1 MLVVG
6 YGKEHGVPYWLVK
19 NSWST
24 SWGLD
29 GYVKLAWRNNIC
41 GVTKN
46 PVVALMKHTTF
57 QFPIKEK
64 IKYVNP
70 NDPNSMGRKIHAQ
83 HHLRFHGYN
92 ASHHDIM
99 SKKNGKATKVRT
111 RVREQKYPRKE
122 VLENSSATES
132 LSGSVVKD
140 SNDLEE
146 KERARIAAEK
156 LRVEKY
162 DNEGRVKEEKV
173 ENIKLSTGSKPSH
186 TRNQEELATNSRD
199 KINQEISQAIKQ
211 KTIIIRL
218 RNNAMQRSSK
228 YSNSRTDKETSG
240 LHQTDRQHVTGKN
253 GYLTES
259 HSTSFKSK
267 LTSGKPSAAK
277 PSLLN
282 QVRESDTLKSSRK
295 NTAVTSEHTASQ
307 TIKLS
312 TETKHKDAKKAHNAP
327 RAQAKQPL
335 TPQSDIG
342 NSRAHKSQP
351 KSHLKPHFSGK
362 LQDIFEKLENV
373 ISAGVHRREK
383 KQQLYERKFG

>member
-1 MLVVG
+1 
-6 YGKEHGVPYWLVK
+6 
-19 NSWST
+19 
-24 SWGLD
+24 
-29 GYVKLAWRNNIC
+29 
-41 GVTKN
+41 
-46 PVVALMKHTTF
+46 
-57 QFPIKEK
+57 
-64 IKYVNP
+64 
-70 NDPNSMGRKIHAQ
+70 MGRKIHAQ
-83 HHLRFHGYN
+83 YHLRFHGYN

-186 TRNQEELATNSRD
+186 TRHQEELATNSRD
-199 KINQEISQAIKQ
+199 QINQEISQAIKQ

-342 NSRAHKSQP
+342 NSRAHKTQP